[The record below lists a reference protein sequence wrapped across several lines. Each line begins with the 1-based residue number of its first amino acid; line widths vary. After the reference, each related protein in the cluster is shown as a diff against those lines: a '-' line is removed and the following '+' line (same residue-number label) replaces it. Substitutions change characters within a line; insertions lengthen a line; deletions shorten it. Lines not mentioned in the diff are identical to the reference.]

1 MQKISCVVSSVRIV
15 SMNNQQINKAVK
27 VLKAVANEK
36 RLRVLYYISE
46 EEKSVGDIEKQ
57 IGLSQSALSQHLAVL
72 RADDIVE
79 TRREA
84 QTIFYV
90 LKDEKTKQILHLVKE
105 LF

>member
-1 MQKISCVVSSVRIV
+1 MNSQQVNNAVR
-15 SMNNQQINKAVK
+15 

-36 RLRVLYYISE
+36 RLKVLYYIRE

-57 IGLSQSALSQHLAVL
+57 VGLSQSALSQHLAVL
-72 RADDIVE
+72 RAEDIVE

-90 LKDEKTKQILHLVKE
+90 LKDEKTKQILNLISG
-105 LF
+105 LFG

>member
-1 MQKISCVVSSVRIV
+1 MISSKDNVSCNTV
-15 SMNNQQINKAVK
+15 SPS
-27 VLKAVANEK
+27 L
-36 RLRVLYYISE
+36 SE